1 MSDDYRDYLE
11 GIYDIDIDKATSME
25 SILQGSGQRVADV
38 VKAMNISEE
47 VKKEQE
53 EAKVREARRILNKD
67 EKDGQSDI
75 FGEYLVD
82 GAVLTCNQATTE
94 DFPTDVEPIPLEKK
108 A

>member
-1 MSDDYRDYLE
+1 M
-11 GIYDIDIDKATSME
+11 
-25 SILQGSGQRVADV
+25 
-38 VKAMNISEE
+38 KAMNISEE

-67 EKDGQSDI
+67 EKDAITEEEINRVFENYGQSDI